1 MLYII
6 YNIPDILYNMYI
18 IIYLP
23 RRKTRKTWVLIVMG
37 NIR

>member
-23 RRKTRKTWVLIVMG
+23 RRKTKTWVLIVME